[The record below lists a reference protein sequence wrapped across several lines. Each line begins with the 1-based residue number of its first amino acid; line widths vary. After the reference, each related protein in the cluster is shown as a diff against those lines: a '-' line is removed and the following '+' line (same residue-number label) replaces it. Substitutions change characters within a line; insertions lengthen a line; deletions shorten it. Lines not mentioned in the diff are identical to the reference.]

1 MTAEQP
7 FAHLSKVLTDPAY
20 RIREMA
26 KAIVEGRGK

>member
-1 MTAEQP
+1 MTVEQL
-7 FAHLSKVLTDPAY
+7 AAYLSKVLTDPAY